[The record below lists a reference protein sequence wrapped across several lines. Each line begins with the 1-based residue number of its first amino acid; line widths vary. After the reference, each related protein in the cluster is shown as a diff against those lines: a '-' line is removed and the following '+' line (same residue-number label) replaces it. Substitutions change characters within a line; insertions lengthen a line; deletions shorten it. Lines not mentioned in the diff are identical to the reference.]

1 MHNMLLDFF
10 FIIFNIYKMI
20 NRYSKYK
27 RYMNLKRNLKTI
39 QKKLKKMIILFNVE
53 GVMNRL
59 HYIDNKTTK
68 T

>member
-1 MHNMLLDFF
+1 MLLDFF